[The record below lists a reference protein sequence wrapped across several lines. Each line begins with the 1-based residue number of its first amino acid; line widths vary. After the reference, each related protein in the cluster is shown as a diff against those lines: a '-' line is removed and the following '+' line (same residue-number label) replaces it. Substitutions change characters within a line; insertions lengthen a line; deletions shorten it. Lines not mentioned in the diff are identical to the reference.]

1 MSSGRCGPAR
11 YDARLAQVDLV
22 LRALFAAV
30 IRPVGV
36 FVRRRDP
43 LVLRRP
49 ESSNWRP
56 FQG

>member
-1 MSSGRCGPAR
+1 
-11 YDARLAQVDLV
+11 VDLV